1 MALTY
6 DALAT
11 TTLSSA
17 TTSIAFTSINQ
28 TYTDLRLV
36 FQYTFATQGDSV
48 NVTFNNNTNFVHF
61 FTRLFNTGAPSA
73 SASNG
78 QNNFFVGSGFTTNR
92 SLLIMD
98 VSNYTNGRPLAVLWK
113 TSFNTDG
120 TNGGVQI
127 GGGRMSTSACTSIQI
142 TANQNFA
149 IGTNATLYGIK
160 RF

>member
-17 TTSIAFTSINQ
+17 TTSIAFTSLNQ
-28 TYTDLRLV
+28 TYTDLRIVL
-36 FQYTFATQGDSV
+36 QYTLTASGAI
-48 NVTFNNNTNFVHF
+48 NVTFNNNSNFVHF
-61 FTRLFNTGAPSA
+61 FTRLLNVSEPQAL
-73 SASNG
+73 ASNG
-78 QNNFFVGSGFTTNR
+78 QNNFFVGTGYTNNR
-92 SLLIMD
+92 SFVIMD

-113 TSFNTDG
+113 TSYNVDG
-120 TNGGVQI
+120 FTGGVQI

-142 TANQNFA
+142 TSDQNFA